1 VTTFRIVTV
10 SPRQVL
16 RSRQDQE
23 SRHDEARS
31 VPVATDQVDQ
41 LSAVL
46 DVTGRLVAGV
56 RDEQWAD
63 PTPCSEWNVR
73 DLVSHIVAS
82 NRLFT
87 AILTHSEPPGPAD
100 PVSAPARLVRAYQ
113 DSAPELVAAF
123 SQPGVLDEVFTVPF
137 ATVPGAVALHLR
149 IIEMLMHGWDVARA
163 TGQPAEFPADITEQ
177 ELAFSRSII
186 GQIPPGRQPFAPSLP
201 DSDEA
206 PAIDR
211 LAALL
216 GRDAIAWAQ
225 PD

>member
-1 VTTFRIVTV
+1 M
-10 SPRQVL
+10 
-16 RSRQDQE
+16 
-23 SRHDEARS
+23 
-31 VPVATDQVDQ
+31 ATDQVDQ
-41 LSAVL
+41 LSRVL

-73 DLVSHIVAS
+73 DLVNHIVAG

-87 AILTHSEPPGPAD
+87 AILTRSEPPGPPD
-100 PVSAPARLVRAYQ
+100 PASAPAGLVRAYQ
-113 DSAPELVAAF
+113 DAAPELVAAF
-123 SQPGVLDEVFTVPF
+123 GQPGVLDEVFTVPF

-149 IIEMLMHGWDVARA
+149 VIEMLVHGWDVARA
-163 TGQPAEFPADITEQ
+163 TGQSGDFPADITEQ

-186 GQIPPGRQPFAPSLP
+186 GQIPPDRHPFAPSLP
-201 DSDEA
+201 ENDEA

-216 GRDAIAWAQ
+216 GRETEAWAQ

>member
-1 VTTFRIVTV
+1 M
-10 SPRQVL
+10 
-16 RSRQDQE
+16 
-23 SRHDEARS
+23 
-31 VPVATDQVDQ
+31 ATDQVEQ
-41 LSAVL
+41 LSRVL
-46 DVTGRLVAGV
+46 DVTGQLITGA
-56 RDEQWAD
+56 RDEQWAR

-73 DLVSHIVAS
+73 DLVSHIVGG

-87 AILTHSEPPGPAD
+87 AILTRSEPPGPPD
-100 PVSAPARLVRAYQ
+100 PANAPARLVRAYQ

-149 IIEMLMHGWDVARA
+149 TIEMLVHGWDVARA
-163 TGQPAEFPADITEQ
+163 TGQPADFPAGITEQ

-186 GQIPPGRQPFAPSLP
+186 GQIPPDRHPFAPSLP
-201 DSDEA
+201 EDDGA

-216 GRDAIAWAQ
+216 GREAQAWAQ
-225 PD
+225 AD